1 MEKKSYY
8 LGLDIG
14 TDSVGYAAA
23 SKDYSLLRYKG
34 KHVWGVTLF
43 DEAQLNDE
51 RRALRTSRRS
61 LGRRK
66 WRVSLVQELFA
77 DEIRKVDPKFYIRIQ
92 ESALWREDAQDPYC
106 LFNDDGYTD
115 KEYHQEYPTIH
126 HLISDLMSSDKPHD
140 VRLVYLAC
148 AWLVAHR
155 GHFLNDISKDNV
167 GELTDFGT
175 VYKSLTDFI
184 CLQGPE
190 IVIPWDESQLDKAAD
205 ILQRK
210 ITITAKYK
218 ALSGLLFNGAG
229 IKKLMVGSFGVE
241 ALIKLLCG
249 ASVKVKD
256 LYPDQGY
263 DDAGSVSLGMKEEDF
278 LSLTA
283 QLGDDAELIFRL
295 KAIYDWSLLD
305 SVIDGEKYISEAKVK
320 VYEQH
325 KADLS
330 GLKAFVK
337 KYIPEYYNELFRR
350 CREDNYQAYV
360 YHTTKKN
367 QPLPDKK
374 ADKIVFSDALK
385 KKMKSI
391 VPQDE
396 DRAFYDDMMARLDTY
411 SFLPKQKN
419 GDNRVVPY
427 QLYWIE
433 LKTILDKASAYLP
446 FLNEKDADGLSIREK
461 LMSVFEFRVPYFV
474 GPLKNTSDNNAW
486 ISRRSGRIYPWNFDM
501 MVDLDACERSFIDQ
515 MLNRC
520 TYLPDQFVLPK
531 ESLLYHKFT
540 VLNEINNIKVDGT
553 LITPAMKQH
562 IYSALFMNRRK
573 VSVKQLKD
581 FMTANGYMTKEQ
593 TLSGIDEQI
602 KSDLKPWQ
610 DFKRLMDNKVLT
622 EEQVEDIIRKIT
634 YTEDKARLKKYISKE
649 YPGLNAAD
657 LDYVCRLNYKDFG
670 KLSAKLLTGF
680 EGTDRSTGEV
690 LTIMQAMWDTNEN
703 FMELMSER
711 YSFADDIKQ
720 AQQDWYMTHPMTLD
734 ERLEDM
740 WVSNAVKRPI
750 IQTLK
755 IVREVV
761 KAEGCPPEKIFVEVT
776 RGVSEEQ
783 KNKRTVSR
791 KDQILALYD
800 KCRNEDV
807 RILRQQLETMGDMAD
822 NRLRADVLFL
832 YYMQLGR
839 CMYTGEPIPI
849 EQIKSAAYNIDHIY
863 PQSYVTDDSILNN
876 RVLVK
881 SEING
886 QKTNNYPIAA
896 EIRHSQRD
904 FWALLHNIGMINDEK
919 YRRLTRSTPFTDE
932 EKLNFIARQLT
943 QTSQSVKV
951 VAELL
956 KELYPDT
963 KIVYTKARLTS
974 DFRHEFD
981 LVKSR
986 TFNDLHHAKD
996 AYLNIV
1002 TGNVYDMKFSS
1013 RWFSVHDEYSVKP
1026 RTLFTHPV
1034 ICGKETVWDG
1044 TDMLE
1049 RAKKTCA
1056 LNDAHMT
1063 CYSFCRHGGL
1073 FDRQPKKAAEGLI
1086 GRKKNLP
1093 SEKYGGY
1100 QKPAVSFFILAKF
1113 KTGKKT
1119 DVMVVPAQLIEGD
1132 KILSSEEAIKE
1143 YAAKR
1148 IYEIRGKKVD
1158 SIELPLGMRILKIN
1172 TMLELDGFRACI
1184 AGTSSGGKCL
1194 ILAPFMPFSGSR
1206 EIETYIKHLER
1217 LVENSKKSKA
1227 FVFDPVYDKVD
1238 HESNE
1243 RLYDLYLQ
1251 KMKTTIFAKR
1261 NNIPASILEAGR
1273 NRFMGLNE
1281 TEQAQA
1287 LLNIHQVFGRI
1298 SGGIDL
1304 TMIGGAGKAAATIS
1318 FSTLVSNWK
1327 YHEARIIDSSVSGI
1341 WEYKSELNLMSL
1353 L

>member
-77 DEIRKVDPKFYIRIQ
+77 EEIRKVDPKFYIRIQ

-126 HLISDLMSSDKPHD
+126 HLITDLMTSDKPHD
-140 VRLVYLAC
+140 VRLVYQAC

-155 GHFLNDISKDNV
+155 GHFLSDISKENV
-167 GELTDFGT
+167 GELTDFMT

-184 CLQGPE
+184 CMQGPE
-190 IVIPWDESQLDKAAD
+190 FVIPWDESKLDKFAD

-218 ALSGLLFNGAG
+218 ALSGLLFNGAS

-263 DDAGSVSLGMKEEDF
+263 DDAGSISLGMKEEDF
-278 LSLTA
+278 IGLIA
-283 QLGDDAELIFRL
+283 QLGDDAELILRL
-295 KAIYDWSLLD
+295 KAIYDWSLLVG
-305 SVIDGEKYISEAKVK
+305 VINGEKYISEAKVK

-325 KADLS
+325 KVDLTV
-330 GLKAFVK
+330 LKAFVK
-337 KYIPEYYNELFRR
+337 KYMPEYYNELFRR
-350 CREDNYQAYV
+350 CKEDNYQAYV

-374 ADKIVFSDALK
+374 ADKVIFSDALK
-385 KKMKSI
+385 KKLKTI

-446 FLNEKDADGLSIREK
+446 FLNEKDADGLSVRDK

-486 ISRRSGRIYPWNFDM
+486 ISRRPDRICPWNFEK

-553 LITPAMKQH
+553 LITPEMKQH
-562 IYSALFMNRRK
+562 IYLALFMNRRK

-581 FMTANGYMTKEQ
+581 FMIANGYMTKEQ

-602 KSDLKPWQ
+602 KSDMKPWL
-610 DFKRLMDNKVLT
+610 DFKRLMDNKALT

-690 LTIMQAMWDTNEN
+690 LTIMQAMWETNEN

-750 IQTLK
+750 IQALK

-776 RGVSEEQ
+776 RGASEEQ

-807 RILRQQLETMGDMAD
+807 RILRQQLEAMGEMAD
-822 NRLRADVLFL
+822 SRLRADALFL

-849 EQIKSAAYNIDHIY
+849 EQIKSSAYNIDHIY

-919 YRRLTRSTPFTDE
+919 YRRLTRCTPFTDE

-956 KELYPDT
+956 KEMYPDT

-1086 GRKKNLP
+1086 SRKKNLP

-1100 QKPAVSFFILAKF
+1100 QRPSASYFMLAKF
-1113 KTGKKT
+1113 MIGKKV
-1119 DVMVVPAQLIEGD
+1119 DMMVIPVLRLEGD
-1132 KILSSEEAIKE
+1132 NALSSIDNAKE
-1143 YAAKR
+1143 YAKR
-1148 IYEIRGKKVD
+1148 RIMEILGKKVD
-1158 SIELPLGMRILKIN
+1158 SVELPLGLRRLKIN
-1172 TMLELDGFRACI
+1172 TMLELDGFRVCI
-1184 AGTSSGGKCL
+1184 AGKSGGEKRL
-1194 ILAPFMPFSGSR
+1194 IVVPYSPFVATR
-1206 EIETYIKHLER
+1206 EIETYVKHLEK
-1217 LVENSKKSKA
+1217 LVENVKKDNH
-1227 FVFDPVYDKVD
+1227 FVFDSKYDKVD
-1238 HESNE
+1238 KESNL
-1243 RLYDLYLQ
+1243 RLYDLYVQKLQ
-1251 KMKTTIFAKR
+1251 GSIFQKR
-1261 NNIPASILEAGR
+1261 VNSPLDTLLEGR
-1273 NRFMGLNE
+1273 ETFVGLTE
-1281 TEQAQA
+1281 IEQAKA
-1287 LLNIHQVFGRI
+1287 LHNIHQVFSRVSRGV
-1298 SGGIDL
+1298 DL
-1304 TMIGGAGKAAATIS
+1304 TLIRGTSRAATTEN
-1318 FSTLVSNWK
+1318 FSALISNWH
-1327 YHEARIIDSSVSGI
+1327 YADVRIVDASASGLWEQKSVNL
-1341 WEYKSELNLMSL
+1341 KELL
-1353 L
+1353 